1 MLHSVIFGQILMT
14 AFKIPRSVLVLI
26 HTPDLQFLL
35 LKRAPKD
42 VKGEFD
48 VDFWQ
53 SVTGSLDALDEPPLL
68 AAKRELFEETGL
80 NADEYIFRDLQHAVE
95 YEIFEQWRYRYAPC
109 VTHNTEYQFAVCV
122 PNTQVAVRLAPNE
135 HVAYQW
141 LPFAQAADLCFSW
154 NNAGAIR
161 RVAAELSEQKFD

>member
-1 MLHSVIFGQILMT
+1 MVRSVFFGQILMR

-80 NADEYIFRDLQHAVE
+80 NADEYIFRDLQHALE
-95 YEIFEQWRYRYAPC
+95 YEIFEQWRYRYAPG
-109 VTHNTEYQFAVCV
+109 VMYNTEYQFAVCV

-141 LPFAQAADLCFSW
+141 LPFEQAADLCFSW